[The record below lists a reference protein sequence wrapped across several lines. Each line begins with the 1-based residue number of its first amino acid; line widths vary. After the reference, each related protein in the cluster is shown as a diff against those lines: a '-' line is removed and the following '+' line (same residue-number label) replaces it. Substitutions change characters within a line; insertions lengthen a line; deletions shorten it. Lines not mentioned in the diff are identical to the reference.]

1 MLATLRPPSLRL
13 RERRLN
19 MRLMAHWQGQRD
31 GRRFASWRD
40 IDRTEIEDIWPDCFV
55 IAVAD
60 QTSPTFHYVGETIA
74 RSSGLAS
81 GVDGGTPPVSAV
93 PSETLLGAALR
104 QLGTLFSDKTVVT
117 DGGVFQDAVQAEF
130 LFRSILLPLSD
141 DQQAINFV
149 IGGARC
155 KDLTKVPGGS

>member
-19 MRLMAHWQGQRD
+19 MRLMAHWQSQRD

-60 QTSPTFHYVGETIA
+60 QTSRTFQYVGETIA
-74 RSSGLAS
+74 KSA
-81 GVDGGTPPVSAV
+81 GVDGGTPAVSAV

-104 QLGTLFSDKTVVT
+104 QLDTLFSDETVVT
-117 DGGVFQDAVQAEF
+117 NGGVFQDADQAEF

-155 KDLTKVPGGS
+155 KTLARVPGDS

>member
-19 MRLMAHWQGQRD
+19 MRLMAHWQSQRD

-55 IAVAD
+55 IAVAAE
-60 QTSPTFHYVGETIA
+60 TSPTFQYVGETIA
-74 RSSGLAS
+74 NASGLAQ
-81 GVDGGTPPVSAV
+81 GIDGGTPPVSAV
-93 PSETLLGAALR
+93 PSETLLGTALR
-104 QLGTLFSDKTVVT
+104 QLDMLFSDRTVVT
-117 DGGVFQDAVQAEF
+117 NGGVFQDADQADF

-155 KDLTKVPGGS
+155 KVLTQVPRGS

>member
-19 MRLMAHWQGQRD
+19 MRLMAHWQSHRD

-60 QTSPTFHYVGETIA
+60 QTSPTFQYVGETIA
-74 RSSGLAS
+74 KSA

-104 QLGTLFSDKTVVT
+104 QLDTLFSDGTVVT
-117 DGGVFQDAVQAEF
+117 NGGVFQDADQTEF

-155 KDLTKVPGGS
+155 KTLTGVPGDS